1 MASNTL
7 FLHQGTCA
15 CEDGANEF
23 IRKHF
28 CDCVYNTKDL
38 IAFSIGLSS
47 ILIWLMA
54 QMPQLMENHRNKKA
68 EALSIWFLVDWL
80 MGDACNLIGCL
91 ATGDQLATQVYT
103 AVYFVV
109 MDCVILLQ
117 WTYYNALNSRI
128 AREQRA
134 KRRLGGASFGAEVLG
149 RYQPLPGAA
158 AEAASEGDDAAP
170 LLRPPPAEEHSR
182 EAATQAPGT
191 STRFRLCCSPQLN
204 LPLPLQHLLVSISP
218 PPFPAVFVPPSLD
231 CLPAWIIRFSLALP
245 QAAGMRLRRDGQATL
260 LSGGGRVGHALE
272 EQARTGRVLETSFS
286 SDLQHDF
293 GIAIGYISSVFYVKG
308 RISQIWRNCARRTT
322 EGLSALMFIN
332 AILGNVTYGVAIFM
346 RLDSPVDLLNKMPW
360 LIGSLGTVFLDVTIL
375 LQEVSSRM
383 HHQSSTP
390 ASANTV

>member
-191 STRFRLCCSPQLN
+191 STR
-204 LPLPLQHLLVSISP
+204 LLACV
-218 PPFPAVFVPPSLD
+218 
-231 CLPAWIIRFSLALP
+231 CG
-245 QAAGMRLRRDGQATL
+245 GMVIATL